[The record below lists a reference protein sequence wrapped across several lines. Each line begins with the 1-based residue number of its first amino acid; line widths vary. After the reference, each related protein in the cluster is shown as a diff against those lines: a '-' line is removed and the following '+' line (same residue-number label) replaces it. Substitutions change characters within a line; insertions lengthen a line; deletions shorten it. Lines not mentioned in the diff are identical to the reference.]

1 MYRKV
6 SLVPTHTLI
15 SATTAN
21 LRKTHPKHMHNMHTG
36 QQTNREMRMDAHP
49 KAYARR
55 HGNRSAEKEKK
66 QKNGNERT
74 KAKGTVIDFTS
85 ANALDRISG
94 RRADGESDSAGL
106 RVKINP
112 GNQHSL
118 CCAKGEIGGT
128 RVTPVYRGNESNLRD
143 WEGHQER

>member
-49 KAYARR
+49 KAYARHADTETDLQR
-55 HGNRSAEKEKK
+55 KKRSKRMGMKE
-66 QKNGNERT
+66 QRQR
-74 KAKGTVIDFTS
+74 
-85 ANALDRISG
+85 AL
-94 RRADGESDSAGL
+94 
-106 RVKINP
+106 
-112 GNQHSL
+112 
-118 CCAKGEIGGT
+118 
-128 RVTPVYRGNESNLRD
+128 
-143 WEGHQER
+143 